1 MSNRRRG
8 NEDSRTR
15 VVLIEAATRLLVDEG
30 VGAVTARRVAQAV
43 GLSHQIVHY
52 YFKSMD
58 ALVAAVI
65 EHGTAGAVEDL
76 RRAVATDDPLA
87 AVVQQNSALMAVA
100 AGTEFTLYA
109 NRRPAVREAVKAAVE
124 SYRAVQ
130 VEALT
135 KHLERS
141 GREAAIT
148 PEVATIVLTSI
159 LRTFALERAVGVSD
173 GHGATMAWLGA
184 LLSAPGLAT
193 EPG

>member
-1 MSNRRRG
+1 MSDRRRG

-15 VVLIEAATRLLVDEG
+15 VTLIDAATRLLVDEG

-52 YFKSMD
+52 YFKPMD

-76 RRAVATDDPLA
+76 RRAVSTDDPLE
-87 AVVQQNSALMAVA
+87 AVVRQNSALMAVA

-109 NRRPAVREAVKAAVE
+109 NRRPAVREAVKNAVE

-130 VEALT
+130 VEALA

-141 GREAAIT
+141 GRGEALA
-148 PEVATIVLTSI
+148 PAVATIVLTSV
-159 LRTFALERAVGVSD
+159 LRTFVLERAVGVSE
-173 GHGATMAWLGA
+173 GHDETMAWLGA
-184 LLSAPGLAT
+184 LLSAPALAR
-193 EPG
+193 PV

>member
-1 MSNRRRG
+1 MSDRRRG

-15 VVLIEAATRLLVDEG
+15 VTLIEAATRLLVDEG

-76 RRAVATDDPLA
+76 RRAVSTDDPLE
-87 AVVQQNSALMAVA
+87 AVVRQNSALMAVA

-109 NRRPAVREAVKAAVE
+109 NRRPAVREAVKNAVE

-130 VEALT
+130 VEALA

-141 GREAAIT
+141 GRGEALA
-148 PEVATIVLTSI
+148 PAVATIVLTSV
-159 LRTFALERAVGVSD
+159 LRTFVLERAGGVSE
-173 GHGATMAWLGA
+173 GHDETMAWLGA
-184 LLSAPGLAT
+184 LLSAPALAR
-193 EPG
+193 PV